1 MIMKSH
7 GGSLPGPQ
15 DVYTTAEAAKLCRV
29 HKNTVIA
36 AINRGLLR
44 SMKTPGG
51 HNRVARH
58 DLLEYMRRSGIS
70 VPEWADP
77 PPVRVLIVGEAD
89 TVVHGLMGV
98 LVRPKFDVRRADNL
112 FAAGRASAAEAPAC
126 LIVDAAMAATGFGGA
141 APAGIAVVG
150 LHDGDAGS
158 HDPELF
164 TELADRRDVAAIEA
178 AVAAAV

>member
-1 MIMKSH
+1 MIMQSK
-7 GGSLPGPQ
+7 GAGMPGPK

-58 DLLEYMRRSGIS
+58 DLLAYMRRSGIA

-77 PPVRVLIVGEAD
+77 PPARVLVVGEAPE
-89 TVVHGLMGV
+89 VVEALTEALPQPRFSVRSCDGLFEAGRLSAESQPA
-98 LVRPKFDVRRADNL
+98 LVVIDVAL
-112 FAAGRASAAEAPAC
+112 GAAAAGAPA
-126 LIVDAAMAATGFGGA
+126 LL
-141 APAGIAVVG
+141 G
-150 LHDGDAGS
+150 LHDGDARSATGS
-158 HDPELF
+158 MF
-164 TELADRRDVAAIEA
+164 AATADRSDLAAIERRITELL
-178 AVAAAV
+178 